1 MAYYCL
7 FIDIGSPVLIFVV
20 SGFIMVPVI
29 WDCILY
35 QCCKPLSSP
44 NSYFYSLTSNGDL
57 GCIFN
62 FLFSLFFLIKDISPR
77 FYLFIYI
84 LFLQRNF
91 VESMAGYSLV
101 CYLLQVWCL
110 ISLSFKNV
118 RSQMQM
124 SLLVTSHLSYSSI
137 SGNDRKFYFFNVVLM
152 NFFLTKNVFSRRM

>member
-1 MAYYCL
+1 LSYYWL
-7 FIDIGSPVLIFVV
+7 FIDIGAPVLIFVV

-44 NSYFYSLTSNGDL
+44 NSYFYSLTANGDL

-62 FLFSLFFLIKDISPR
+62 FLFSFFFLIKDISPR

-118 RSQMQM
+118 Q
-124 SLLVTSHLSYSSI
+124 VPNANVFTSHLSPVI
-137 SGNDRKFYFFNVVLM
+137 LVHIRK
-152 NFFLTKNVFSRRM
+152 R

>member
-1 MAYYCL
+1 
-7 FIDIGSPVLIFVV
+7 LIFVV

-44 NSYFYSLTSNGDL
+44 NSYFYSLTANGDL

-62 FLFSLFFLIKDISPR
+62 FLFPFSFSLKIYPQG
-77 FYLFIYI
+77 FIYLSTSYFFRGTLLKAWLDI
-84 LFLQRNF
+84 LLCATFYRYGAWSHYRLR
-91 VESMAGYSLV
+91 M
-101 CYLLQVWCL
+101 C
-110 ISLSFKNV
+110 